1 MARLH
6 RPALTLQLARHVHQA
21 AEIAGEQGVGAGR
34 DDLVALARDDCVGE
48 FAVLDREGSAEATA
62 DVGLVEFDQAQAF
75 DAGEQLARLVAHAEF
90 AQARTGIVVDGD
102 AGKTRRDAGHAE
114 RIDQEARQLA
124 ALGGEGDGLDRH
136 VRLVGEQFRV
146 VSGEHA
152 GA

>member
-6 RPALTLQLARHVHQA
+6 RLARALQLARHVHQA
-21 AEIAGEQGVGAGR
+21 AEIAGEKGVGAGR

-48 FAVLDREGSAEATA
+48 FAVLDSEGYAEATA
-62 DVGLVEFDQAQAF
+62 DVGLVEFDQAQTF
-75 DAGEQLARLVAHAEF
+75 DAGEQLARLVMHAKL
-90 AQARTGIVVDGD
+90 AQARARIVIGGD
-102 AGKTRRDAGHAE
+102 AGKARRDAGHAE
-114 RIDQEARQLA
+114 LVDQEACQLV
-124 ALGGEGDGLDRH
+124 ALGGEGGGFDRH